1 MLNQKTLT
9 PEKYGLKVVWIF
21 INQIF
26 FLSTEKDAILFKN
39 QISIC
44 VCTSIFQH
52 KNFCFKNKQL
62 LKETSFKLFNDSMLN
77 CHPSF

>member
-26 FLSTEKDAILFKN
+26 FLSTEKDVIHF
-39 QISIC
+39 
-44 VCTSIFQH
+44 
-52 KNFCFKNKQL
+52 
-62 LKETSFKLFNDSMLN
+62 
-77 CHPSF
+77 

>member
-1 MLNQKTLT
+1 MLNQKTLM
-9 PEKYGLKVVWIF
+9 PEKYGLEVVWIF

-26 FLSTEKDAILFKN
+26 FLSTEKDVILFKN
-39 QISIC
+39 QISYLC
-44 VCTSIFQH
+44 VCIYYSAQ
-52 KNFCFKNKQL
+52 KLRLQNNQL

>member
-9 PEKYGLKVVWIF
+9 PEKYGLEVVWIF

-26 FLSTEKDAILFKN
+26 FLSTEKDVILFKN
-39 QISIC
+39 QISYLC
-44 VCTSIFQH
+44 VYIYFSAQ
-52 KNFCFKNKQL
+52 KLLLQE